1 MNALKQND
9 RCKNSGIILHM
20 GRKEKHTLLSLV
32 IVLALGV
39 IITFAP
45 QFFAS
50 AALDNPLG
58 NGTGPIAIIT
68 RIIKFV
74 LGFVGV
80 IALINFIIAGIQFLT
95 SSGNPEKTGKATQ
108 NMLWTVI
115 GLAILFTSGILVNV
129 VLDIIG
135 NTTK

>member
-1 MNALKQND
+1 MSKRHTFIFFQYFILLTIAISIFVLTP
-9 RCKNSGIILHM
+9 ILH
-20 GRKEKHTLLSLV
+20 
-32 IVLALGV
+32 A
-39 IITFAP
+39 
-45 QFFAS
+45 
-50 AALDNPLG
+50 AALSNPLG
-58 NGTGPIAIIT
+58 DGTGPTAIII
-68 RIIKFV
+68 RVIKFV